1 MYVPDALG
9 TQKKTPQNNLG
20 TKKGFLKK
28 MVMYWNS
35 KINKNYRDEVYAYI
49 LGGKKKGRV
58 EISGRGKNREKTQSM
73 IDQNSIL
80 RVWLQTVWL
89 LGLTVQG
96 KE

>member
-1 MYVPDALG
+1 MC
-9 TQKKTPQNNLG
+9 
-20 TKKGFLKK
+20 
-28 MVMYWNS
+28 
-35 KINKNYRDEVYAYI
+35 AYI

-73 IDQNSIL
+73 RDQNSIV